1 MEKEINGKVQ
11 KINDE
16 DYEIIKV
23 IESKGMVMAA
33 QWYSENYD
41 SNLSDAKD
49 VIRSISKKY
58 GVKRKGQYIPDEEEM
73 VAYIE
78 QLRDEYARTGVKA
91 DLNDAKKWYMEV
103 SGCDETEAI
112 YALGNAFK
120 KYNELHGYKNIYGL
134 PDPGCF
140 GIILIAIVFT
150 FSVFS
155 LL

>member
-1 MEKEINGKVQ
+1 MEQEINGKIQ

-33 QWYSENYD
+33 QWYMENYD
-41 SNLSDAKD
+41 CSLGDAKD
-49 VIRSISKKY
+49 VIRSIQKKY
-58 GVKRKGQYIPDEEEM
+58 NVARKDKYIPDEEEM
-73 VAYIE
+73 FAYIE
-78 QLRDEYARTGVKA
+78 QLRDEYARTGIKVNL
-91 DLNDAKKWYMEV
+91 DDANKWYMEV

-112 YALGNAFK
+112 CALGNAFR

>member
-1 MEKEINGKVQ
+1 MEQEINGKVQ

-16 DYEIIKV
+16 DYEIIKI
-23 IESKGMVMAA
+23 IESKGMTMATK
-33 QWYSENYD
+33 WYAENYD

-58 GVKRKGQYIPDEEEM
+58 GVKRKGQYIPDEEELF
-73 VAYIE
+73 AYIE

-91 DLNDAKKWYMEV
+91 ELNDVKKWYMEV
-103 SGCDETEAI
+103 SGCDDPEATF
-112 YALGNAFK
+112 ALGEAFK
-120 KYNELHGYKNIYGL
+120 KYNERHGYKNIYGL

-140 GIILIAIVFT
+140 GIILIAIIFT
-150 FSVFS
+150 FSAFC